1 MISDLD
7 DFILISIKVL
17 MLHGVWSK
25 KKLHEILQKVIQALT
40 NCANNNVSFGF

>member
-1 MISDLD
+1 MES
-7 DFILISIKVL
+7 
-17 MLHGVWSK
+17 GQK